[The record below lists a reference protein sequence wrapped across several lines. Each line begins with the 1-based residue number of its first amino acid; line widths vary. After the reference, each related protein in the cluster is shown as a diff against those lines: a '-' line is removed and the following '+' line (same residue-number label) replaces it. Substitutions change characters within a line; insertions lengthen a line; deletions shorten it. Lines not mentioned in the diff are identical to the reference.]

1 MTDMTNLIGAA
12 VAAKMTPDFIEK
24 EVATRVDKLI
34 VESIDKALRSYS
46 DTGKLIEKAV
56 EDALRVDRLDLPAY
70 GETVKAILQAQIEA
84 RVAPLV
90 AGQLAADMDELL
102 GLAPKAVKL
111 SAIADSMRQAH
122 EGEGYGP
129 VITVI
134 VEETRY
140 GSRWLFLDD
149 EHHHEVRD
157 KYKCKHRLMI
167 ADDGRITGG
176 WINDKDTKA
185 SGWIG
190 RSYGL
195 EQKLRAYIACGT
207 VIELDEDYVSTSVG
221 DY

>member
-1 MTDMTNLIGAA
+1 MTDLSHLISAA
-12 VAAKMTPDFIEK
+12 VTAKMTPDFIEK
-24 EVATRVDKLI
+24 EVDARVSKLI

-70 GETVKAILQAQIEA
+70 GETVKAILKAQIEA

-90 AGQLAADMDELL
+90 AGQLSADMDELL
-102 GLAPKAVKL
+102 GLAPATVKL

-134 VEETRY
+134 VEDTRY

-157 KYKCKHRLMI
+157 KHKCRHRLMI
-167 ADDGRITGG
+167 ADDGKIRGG
-176 WINDKDTKA
+176 WVDDKDT
-185 SGWIG
+185 SGKGWLG

-195 EQKLRAYIACGT
+195 AQKLRAYIACGT
-207 VIELDEDYVSTSVG
+207 VIELDEDFVSTSVG